1 MEISAPFQ
9 ELNSYLKGRFGK
21 PVTLSCVNEKE
32 IRVTYTQNI
41 LIRNIN
47 INVDLHIDEVTDDS
61 IVLTYDGAMGLDMLI
76 GGALTFIKNF
86 LPDLSKGIHPSA
98 NHSIRI
104 NLSEIEK
111 AKVAV
116 ENIALRHITVGTT
129 GLKIGFALKIPSA

>member
-9 ELNSYLKGRFGK
+9 ELNSYIKGRFDK

-32 IRVTYTQNI
+32 IRMTYTQNI

-76 GGALTFIKNF
+76 SGALSFQK
-86 LPDLSKGIHPSA
+86 
-98 NHSIRI
+98 
-104 NLSEIEK
+104 
-111 AKVAV
+111 
-116 ENIALRHITVGTT
+116 ITSPT
-129 GLKIGFALKIPSA
+129 